1 MDVEKQRLMD
11 ELRERIQ
18 ELEAADMRMKA
29 EMSRIESEKSMLIKQ
44 LAEYSD
50 ERYEQDVLALVYEQ
64 RRGKK

>member
-11 ELRERIQ
+11 ELRGRIQ